1 MVGVHVEGQKAY
13 TALSAEEAK
22 EYGKVKKAILAR
34 YDINLESYRRCL

>member
-1 MVGVHVEGQKAY
+1 MGVQVEGQKGCY

-34 YDINLESYRRCL
+34 YDINLESYQRCL